1 MVVEGKAADRYQ
13 ARRGPARKE
22 FYHCVVREKN
32 YAPGARDWR
41 ALALTRCVPMTEE
54 ELAERM
60 DHHGRVI
67 QAVIDAIIAVEDAEA
82 REEGMLYA
90 AEAAAVAAAEH
101 DLF

>member
-1 MVVEGKAADRYQ
+1 MRVDW
-13 ARRGPARKE
+13 
-22 FYHCVVREKN
+22 CVSSWFRIKN
-32 YAPGARDWR
+32 THSLTHWARDWR

>member
-1 MVVEGKAADRYQ
+1 
-13 ARRGPARKE
+13 
-22 FYHCVVREKN
+22 
-32 YAPGARDWR
+32 
-41 ALALTRCVPMTEE
+41 MTEE

-101 DLF
+101 DLFDSN